1 MLFKLKRKKSK
12 PKKKKDTQEAGEGL
26 LLGWGTVAQC
36 EWGPRETSSS
46 EYMLLC
52 GWISYYVPALLIQ
65 LKKKKCLSKWWS
77 PWPPCGARASPET
90 EDQLEGSGR
99 GCGERWWWLHL
110 WPWWWRWIQ
119 ARLSTFRPTVAR
131 KTVCIRG
138 GHWAC
143 LTLSALSLWKEGF
156 LGSFQVLKASKFPRM
171 LNPSQRGG
179 HGYGHVS
186 LSYPHATVTSDL

>member
-1 MLFKLKRKKSK
+1 MFRNAINLQRYPRSWWGVAPGVGNRSTVWVRSKGDFLFGVYAFVWLNI
-12 PKKKKDTQEAGEGL
+12 
-26 LLGWGTVAQC
+26 
-36 EWGPRETSSS
+36 
-46 EYMLLC
+46 LLC
-52 GWISYYVPALLIQ
+52 ACITYSA
-65 LKKKKCLSKWWS
+65 KKKKCLSKWWS

-99 GCGERWWWLHL
+99 GRGERWWWLHL

>member
-1 MLFKLKRKKSK
+1 MKFVLF
-12 PKKKKDTQEAGEGL
+12 PKATLIHIITFNGPEGVRIK
-26 LLGWGTVAQC
+26 GTFFTASRPLDPH
-36 EWGPRETSSS
+36 G
-46 EYMLLC
+46 
-52 GWISYYVPALLIQ
+52 
-65 LKKKKCLSKWWS
+65 LSKWWS